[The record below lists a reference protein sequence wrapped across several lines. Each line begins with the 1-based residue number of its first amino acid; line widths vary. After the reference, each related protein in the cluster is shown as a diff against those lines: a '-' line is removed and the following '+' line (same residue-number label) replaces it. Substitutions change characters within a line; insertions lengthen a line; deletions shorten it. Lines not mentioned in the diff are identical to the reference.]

1 MSKNL
6 ELKKQVVTE
15 IAEKIKS
22 SESMVVVSFTGITVE
37 QITDLRN
44 KFREANV
51 EYCVLKNTLVR
62 RALQELNIEGMDEHL
77 LGPSAFAFGDAVNPA
92 KIVSDFIDADKENV
106 KKMQIKA
113 GIIDGRVIN
122 ANEVRALAKL
132 PSREVLIAKMMGS
145 MNAPITNFVGVL
157 SATLRSLVYALDSV
171 RQQKESA

>member
-6 ELKKQVVTE
+6 ELKKQAVAE
-15 IAEKIKS
+15 IAEKIKNN
-22 SESMVVVSFTGITVE
+22 ESMVVVSYTGITVE
-37 QITDLRN
+37 QITNLRT

-51 EYCVLKNTLVR
+51 DYCVLKNTLVR
-62 RALQELNIEGMDEHL
+62 RALNDLNIEGMDEHL

-92 KIVSDFIDADKENV
+92 KIVADFIDAEKDNA

-113 GIIDGRVIN
+113 GVIDGRVIDV
-122 ANEVRALAKL
+122 NEVRALSKL
-132 PSREVLIAKMMGS
+132 PGRDVLIAKMMGS

-171 RQQKESA
+171 RKQKESA

>member
-6 ELKKQVVTE
+6 ELKKQAVTE
-15 IAEKIKS
+15 ISDKIKN
-22 SESMVVVSFTGITVE
+22 SESMVVVSFSGITVE
-37 QITDLRN
+37 QITNLRS

-51 EYCVLKNTLVR
+51 DYCVLKNTLVR
-62 RALQELNIEGMDEHL
+62 RALDDLKIEGMDEHL
-77 LGPSAFAFGDAVNPA
+77 LGPSAFAFGDAVSPA
-92 KIVSDFIDADKENV
+92 KIITDFIDADKENV

-113 GIIDGRVIN
+113 GIIDGRAID
-122 ANEVRALAKL
+122 ANEVRALSKL

>member
-1 MSKNL
+1 MSNNL
-6 ELKKQVVTE
+6 ELKKQSVAE
-15 IAEKIKS
+15 ITKKIQDN
-22 SESMVVVSFTGITVE
+22 ESMVVVSFTGITVE
-37 QITDLRN
+37 KITELRS

-51 EYCVLKNTLVR
+51 DYCVLKNTLVR
-62 RALQELNIEGMDEHL
+62 RALDDLDIHEFDHL
-77 LGPSAFAFGDAVNPA
+77 LEGPSAFAFGDAVGPA
-92 KIVSDFIDADKENV
+92 KIITDFINADKENA

-113 GIIDGRVIN
+113 GLIDGKYLDPDGVI
-122 ANEVRALAKL
+122 ALSKL